1 MTPTPDLPSFG
12 GWPPVGADVIP
23 GAEPWSADGGP
34 HGALVL
40 HGFTGNCAGVRPVA
54 EALHG
59 AGFAIEMPLLPGHGT
74 AVEDLVPT
82 TFDQWYEAAEEAL
95 EALQE
100 RVDRVVVAGLSMGGA
115 LTCVLA
121 MEHPEVAGIACINPA
136 TQVNDEI
143 RSTVEQMLAA
153 GSEVIPPVGSDI
165 ALEGAT
171 ENAYPATP
179 VAPLLTMFEA
189 ADQFAARI
197 DKITCPTLVLTSR
210 QDHVVPPSDSEFLV
224 ASVAGPVEHV
234 WLERSYH
241 VATIDH
247 DGPEVARRITE
258 FAQRVTT

>member
-1 MTPTPDLPSFG
+1 MTPTPEPA
-12 GWPPVGADVIP
+12 WPPAGATVVP
-23 GAEPWSADGGP
+23 GAEPWTADGGP

-40 HGFTGNCAGVRPVA
+40 HGFTGNCSGVRPVG
-54 EALHG
+54 EALHE

-74 AVEDLVPT
+74 KVEDLLVT
-82 TFDQWYEAAEEAL
+82 GFDDWYAAAEAAYDRL
-95 EALQE
+95 SE

-121 MEHPEVAGIACINPA
+121 VNRPDVAGIACINPA

-143 RSTVEQMLAA
+143 RTTVESMLAE
-153 GSEVIPPVGSDI
+153 GSEYIPPVGSDI

-171 ENAYPATP
+171 ENAYEATP
-179 VAPLLTMFEA
+179 VPPLLTMFDA
-189 ADQFAARI
+189 ADRFASQI
-197 DKITCPTLVLTSR
+197 DQITCPTLVLTSR

-224 ASVAGPVEHV
+224 AHVSGPVEHV

-247 DGPEVARRITE
+247 DGPEVARRIVD
-258 FAQRVTT
+258 FAHKVTG

>member
-1 MTPTPDLPSFG
+1 MTRTPDS
-12 GWPPVGADVIP
+12 WPPAGAAVIP

-40 HGFTGNCAGVRPVA
+40 HGFTGNCAGVRPQA
-54 EALHG
+54 AALHA

-74 AVEDLVPT
+74 AVEDLLAFG
-82 TFDQWYEAAEEAL
+82 FDDWYDAAEEAL
-95 EALQE
+95 DTLAE
-100 RVDRVVVAGLSMGGA
+100 RVDRIVVVGLSMGGA

-121 MEHPEVAGIACINPA
+121 VEHPEIAGIACINPA

-143 RSTVEQMLAA
+143 RTTVEAMRAD
-153 GSEVIPPVGSDI
+153 GSDYIPPVGSDI

-179 VAPLLTMFEA
+179 VPPLLTMFDA
-189 ADQFAARI
+189 ADHFGARL

-210 QDHVVPPSDSEFLV
+210 QDHVVPPTDSEFLV
-224 ASVAGPVEHV
+224 SQVAGPVEHV

-247 DGPEVARRITE
+247 DGPDVSRRIVE
-258 FAQRVTT
+258 FAQKVTA

>member
-1 MTPTPDLPSFG
+1 MTPTAD
-12 GWPPVGADVIP
+12 WPPEGAEVVP
-23 GAEPWSADGGP
+23 GAEPWSAEGGP

-40 HGFTGNCAGVRPVA
+40 HGFTGNCSGVRPVA
-54 EALHG
+54 EALHA

-74 AVEDLVPT
+74 KVEDLLPT
-82 TFDQWYEAAEEAL
+82 SFDDWYAAAEEAL
-95 EALQE
+95 EDLAE
-100 RVDRVVVAGLSMGGA
+100 RVDRIVVAGLSMGGA

-121 MEHPEVAGIACINPA
+121 VEHPEIAGIACVNPA

-143 RSTVEQMLAA
+143 RATVESMLAE
-153 GSEVIPPVGSDI
+153 GNDYIPPVGSDI

-171 ENAYPATP
+171 ENAYEATP
-179 VAPLLTMFEA
+179 VPPLLTMFDA
-189 ADQFAARI
+189 AERFASRV

-224 ASVAGPVEHV
+224 SRVAGPVEHV

-247 DGPEVARRITE
+247 DGPDVARRIVE
-258 FAQRVTT
+258 FAQKVTA